1 MARERERQK
10 GERVLTEGQEEWI
23 QKVSLL
29 EREIENS
36 QKQVEQEEMRNK
48 DLMDQLVN
56 FEEDK
61 QQFILKIKELEED
74 NIRLMKCGKEKIN
87 RSDNHEITLTIKTE
101 QEKRI
106 DSEQAIQLWI
116 NKYSKTMEELK
127 ETTEFIS
134 EMKDQMDEI
143 ESELV
148 ELKES
153 KELQTQLIYLTKT
166 ND

>member
-1 MARERERQK
+1 MA
-10 GERVLTEGQEEWI
+10 
-23 QKVSLL
+23 
-29 EREIENS
+29 
-36 QKQVEQEEMRNK
+36 
-48 DLMDQLVN
+48 
-56 FEEDK
+56 
-61 QQFILKIKELEED
+61 IK
-74 NIRLMKCGKEKIN
+74 N
-87 RSDNHEITLTIKTE
+87 E

-106 DSEQAIQLWI
+106 ESEQAIELWI
-116 NKYSKTMEELK
+116 NKYAKTMEELK

-143 ESELV
+143 EGELV